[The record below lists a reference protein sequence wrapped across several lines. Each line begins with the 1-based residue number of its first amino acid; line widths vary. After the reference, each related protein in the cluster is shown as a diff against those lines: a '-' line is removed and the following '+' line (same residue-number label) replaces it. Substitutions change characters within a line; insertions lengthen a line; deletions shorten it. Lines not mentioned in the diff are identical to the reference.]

1 MGIDVLMVTGDNEA
15 TARAIA
21 GQVGID
27 RVLAGVLPSGKAA
40 EIARLQH
47 EGRVVAMVGDGVN
60 DAPAL
65 VQADLGIAIGTG
77 TDVAIE
83 ASDITLLSPDL
94 NGVATAL
101 QLSRR
106 TYATILQNLG
116 WAFGYNLAAIPLAAF
131 GLLNPVVAGAAMGF
145 SSVSVVANSLR
156 LSRFLKA
163 HSGPGRPPQMRSPA
177 RARAKLRRGIAVA
190 WLTPMVLLGGI
201 VLATT
206 ALHRPPAVSRT
217 IDVAMTDDA
226 YGPSAMAVATGQTV
240 RFVFR
245 NDGRV
250 VHEALI
256 GDATVQAQHG
266 AMANM
271 SHHDGLPMIAVAP
284 GASGELIYTFTRPGT
299 VLIGCH
305 QPGHY
310 ALGMRAVI
318 TVS

>member
-1 MGIDVLMVTGDNEA
+1 
-15 TARAIA
+15 
-21 GQVGID
+21 
-27 RVLAGVLPSGKAA
+27 
-40 EIARLQH
+40 
-47 EGRVVAMVGDGVN
+47 
-60 DAPAL
+60 
-65 VQADLGIAIGTG
+65 
-77 TDVAIE
+77 
-83 ASDITLLSPDL
+83 
-94 NGVATAL
+94 
-101 QLSRR
+101 
-106 TYATILQNLG
+106 
-116 WAFGYNLAAIPLAAF
+116 
-131 GLLNPVVAGAAMGF
+131 MGF

-163 HSGPGRPPQMRSPA
+163 HSGPGRRPQMRSPA

-190 WLTPMVLLGGI
+190 WVTPMVLLGGI

-256 GDATVQAQHG
+256 GDTTVQAQHD

-271 SHHDGLPMIAVAP
+271 SHHDGLPMIAVPP
-284 GASGELIYTFTRPGT
+284 GASGELVYTFTRPGT

>member
-1 MGIDVLMVTGDNEA
+1 
-15 TARAIA
+15 
-21 GQVGID
+21 
-27 RVLAGVLPSGKAA
+27 
-40 EIARLQH
+40 
-47 EGRVVAMVGDGVN
+47 
-60 DAPAL
+60 

-163 HSGPGRPPQMRSPA
+163 HSGPGRRPQMRSPA

-190 WLTPMVLLGGI
+190 WVTPMVLLGGT
-201 VLATT
+201 VLATA

-256 GDATVQAQHG
+256 GDATVQAQHDAG
-266 AMANM
+266 ASNGSMGAA
-271 SHHDGLPMIAVAP
+271 HDHGGLPMIAVAP

-310 ALGMRAVI
+310 AQGMRAVI